1 MALSIDESRKLK
13 GGSPRSGAR
22 REEDEEKIL
31 SLAPGAEASRH
42 ASPAVVRSVMGFSG
56 ATRRKASLPVTGVEQ
71 QVQFREAGLA

>member
-13 GGSPRSGAR
+13 WGSPRSGAR

-42 ASPAVVRSVMGFSG
+42 ACPAVVRSETGFGG
-56 ATRRKASLPVTGVEQ
+56 AARR
-71 QVQFREAGLA
+71 REKF